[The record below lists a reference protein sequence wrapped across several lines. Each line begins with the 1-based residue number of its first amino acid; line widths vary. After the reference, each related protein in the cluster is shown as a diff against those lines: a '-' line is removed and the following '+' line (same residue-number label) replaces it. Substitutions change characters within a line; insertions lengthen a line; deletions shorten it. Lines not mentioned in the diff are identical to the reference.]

1 MAIGATAMY
10 IEKNV
15 KYAQLFF
22 FCLKSLKCSFHIQHG
37 GNSHLQ
43 SFFSALPAITGK
55 IRLLMAVPNHVGVCA
70 SSVTVS
76 TFGDTQMKHFKH
88 RQKAAGG
95 QAGKLKRQTVPLL
108 MELMRT

>member
-1 MAIGATAMY
+1 MFEVIKVFLSYSTRW
-10 IEKNV
+10 E
-15 KYAQLFF
+15 
-22 FCLKSLKCSFHIQHG
+22 
-37 GNSHLQ
+37 Q
-43 SFFSALPAITGK
+43 SPAVPFFSALPAITDM
-55 IRLLMAVPNHVGVCA
+55 IRLLMTVPNHVGVCA